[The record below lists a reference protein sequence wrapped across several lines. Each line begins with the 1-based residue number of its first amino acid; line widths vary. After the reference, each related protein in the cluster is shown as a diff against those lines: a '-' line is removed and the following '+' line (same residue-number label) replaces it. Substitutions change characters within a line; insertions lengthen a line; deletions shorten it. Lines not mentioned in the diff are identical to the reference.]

1 MRKET
6 LCMLITFIM
15 TMFGFIMLF
24 LVGPTV
30 GWIVFT
36 VFSLVLFVK
45 FTEYYEP

>member
-1 MRKET
+1 
-6 LCMLITFIM
+6 MLITFIM

-36 VFSLVLFVK
+36 VVSLIIFVK
-45 FTEYYEP
+45 STEYYSE